1 MPIRF
6 NLPGLGRNIGP
17 LRAHQWQLDVAYRYL
32 HTDQFYVGSEVNDS
46 AGPFGTGPD
55 ITIHSWEFTLNYG
68 LTNRINLAL
77 RFPFAAGTVSRL
89 YADLN
94 RHRNSA
100 PGLGDSSAIGPVW
113 VWDPSKH
120 PRGNLALG

>member
-55 ITIHSWEFTLNYG
+55 ITVHSWEFTPNYG
-68 LTNRINLAL
+68 LTNRINLVSL
-77 RFPFAAGTVSRL
+77 RGGHSITFVCRFESSSQLG
-89 YADLN
+89 N
-94 RHRNSA
+94 RVR
-100 PGLGDSSAIGPVW
+100 
-113 VWDPSKH
+113 
-120 PRGNLALG
+120 